1 MSHCI
6 CVLRNLTEL
15 GLDLKNVR
23 GQGYDGASNMSS
35 ERIGLQALIQKESP
49 LAVYTHCTGHC
60 LNLVIASSCSLP
72 VVRNVIDKV
81 KSLCNFFLNRKNV
94 MIY

>member
-1 MSHCI
+1 M
-6 CVLRNLTEL
+6 
-15 GLDLKNVR
+15 KNVR
-23 GQGYDGASNMSS
+23 GQGYDGVSNMSS

-81 KSLCNFFLNRKNV
+81 KSVCNFFLNRKNV